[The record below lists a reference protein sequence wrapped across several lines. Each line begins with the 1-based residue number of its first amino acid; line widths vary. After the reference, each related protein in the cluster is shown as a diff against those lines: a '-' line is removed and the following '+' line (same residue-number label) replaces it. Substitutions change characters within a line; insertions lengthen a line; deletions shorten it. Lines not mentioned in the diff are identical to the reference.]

1 MPRSS
6 PLTLE
11 LTPVVTDPPCSGW
24 SCVGRWV
31 HPLLASVV
39 LLAYILVLLRYFPA
53 RDELSYVSLGFKGVL
68 AVMAVLGLFML
79 VAIRDAEHRA
89 YGPLFFGLLFFAV
102 AFSTD
107 SMAELVTTAK
117 GLKLVGERLSLVVGF
132 ALVLRGLLLWS
143 RHTLMVNAK
152 LAQQA
157 ITDELTGVFNRRHAM
172 HELNRKAA
180 IATRHPE
187 SLFSA
192 MLFDVDHFKQI
203 NDVHGHEAGD
213 QVLVSMARQVRAEL
227 RTEDTLARVGGEE
240 FLVLMPAT
248 DREGAL
254 QLAER
259 LRLAVRQVRFDEHA
273 HATASFGADVYE
285 PGEPVDK
292 FLKRLDQAMYQS
304 KRNGRDRVTLA
315 RRG

>member
-6 PLTLE
+6 PLALE
-11 LTPVVTDPPCSGW
+11 LTPAVADPPCSGW
-24 SCVGRWV
+24 SCISRWV
-31 HPLLASVV
+31 HPLLACAV
-39 LLAYILVLLRYFPA
+39 LLAYILVLLRYFPD

-79 VAIRDAEHRA
+79 VGIRYAEHRA

-107 SMAELVTTAK
+107 SMAELVSTARWVK
-117 GLKLVGERLSLVVGF
+117 VLGERLSLVVGF
-132 ALVLRGLLLWS
+132 ALVLQGLWTWS

-180 IATRHPE
+180 MAARHLDHP
-187 SLFSA
+187 FSA
-192 MLFDVDHFKQI
+192 IMFDVDHFKQI
-203 NDVHGHEAGD
+203 NDGHGHEQGD
-213 QVLVSMARQVRAEL
+213 AVLQAVARCVLAAL
-227 RTEDTLARVGGEE
+227 RTEDTLARMGGEE
-240 FLVLMPAT
+240 FLVLMPST
-248 DREGAL
+248 DDEGAM

-259 LRLAVRQVRFDEHA
+259 LRLAVKQVTYGNHQSVA
-273 HATASFGADVYE
+273 ASFGVAVFE
-285 PGEPVDK
+285 PGETVANFLRRVD
-292 FLKRLDQAMYQS
+292 LAMYRS
-304 KRNGRDRVTLA
+304 KHGGRDRVTLA
-315 RRG
+315 